1 MDPPDVL
8 TIIKL
13 CPIGRS
19 LQCGGRAMHNPAAW
33 SIPCTIRWLLSGRPS
48 QRAAEILIYLW
59 SSWIDLWVTVAQVKA
74 EDFFLGYRKVALEPH
89 EILLRVSIPFNKP
102 SEYVREFKQAHRRDD
117 DIAIVN
123 AGMRVQ
129 MAHAMSGL
137 PNSPGGPPWP
147 ERLHLP

>member
-1 MDPPDVL
+1 MLLQGPPHATL
-8 TIIKL
+8 
-13 CPIGRS
+13 
-19 LQCGGRAMHNPAAW
+19 GGR
-33 SIPCTIRWLLSGRPS
+33 LSCQPF
-48 QRAAEILIYLW
+48 QRAGGLIPLR
-59 SSWIDLWVTVAQVKA
+59 STVVQVKA

-129 MAHAMSGL
+129 MAHAMSGS
-137 PNSPGGPPWP
+137 PHSPGGPPWR